1 MSTATESSIVTIS
14 YDDLLHQSNEN
25 KNIPQRIGE
34 GWGVNGLGIIAVTGI
49 PKYQELRAKLLR
61 LSYRLA
67 TETPKEVLESD
78 ALTIPESFYSVGW
91 SHGKEKVEGDK
102 YDTAKGSFYA
112 NPITD
117 DVVQDIIRRDFNFD
131 DTDNNNDS
139 NSEISNEEQNRLK
152 LTKQKQI
159 EEFQKLA
166 KDNPAFYHP
175 NVWPDDDTFGLPELR
190 STLKEMGML
199 IRDIGM
205 LVGKSADQY
214 VVSQCPGYTSGKLE
228 TIIRTSLCA
237 KARLLHY
244 FPTDEDATT
253 VAAATATATM
263 DEKKEPTDFDFSSWC
278 GWHNDHCSM
287 TGLVPAIYI
296 NAKGE
301 ETVCPDPDAGLYIK
315 SRKGNLIH
323 VKIPSDS
330 LAFQIGETTQI
341 HTGGILQATPHAV
354 RGCNPNMTGCKGL
367 SRESFAVFME
377 PEYCG
382 DMIIPDGKCIEDAQN
397 RDAEQHLPRTVRNLR
412 SRWSPGMNFGE
423 FSQKTFEAFY

>member
-14 YDDLLHQSNEN
+14 YDDLVHQSKEN
-25 KNIPQRIGE
+25 DYNSIPGKIGE

-117 DVVQDIIRRDFNFD
+117 DVVQDIMRRDFNYPLNVN
-131 DTDNNNDS
+131 DTENDS
-139 NSEISNEEQNRLK
+139 NLGISNEEEK
-152 LTKQKQI
+152 KMTEKI
-159 EEFQKLA
+159 EEFRKLA
-166 KDNPAFYHP
+166 KNNPAFYHP
-175 NVWPDDDTFGLPELR
+175 NVWPDDTLPELS

-199 IRDIGM
+199 IRDIGI

-214 VVSQCPGYTSGKLE
+214 VSSQCAGYSSGKLE
-228 TIIRTSLCA
+228 TIISSSLCA

-244 FPTDEDATT
+244 FPNDEDDVNNATT
-253 VAAATATATM
+253 AATM
-263 DEKKEPTDFDFSSWC
+263 DEKKKPNEFDFSSWC
-278 GWHNDHCSM
+278 GWHNDHGSM

-296 NAKGE
+296 SANGE
-301 ETVCPDPDAGLYIK
+301 ETVCPDVSTIFILAIPYLPQV
-315 SRKGNLIH
+315 SCHIH
-323 VKIPSDS
+323 YTS
-330 LAFQIGETTQI
+330 
-341 HTGGILQATPHAV
+341 
-354 RGCNPNMTGCKGL
+354 
-367 SRESFAVFME
+367 
-377 PEYCG
+377 
-382 DMIIPDGKCIEDAQN
+382 
-397 RDAEQHLPRTVRNLR
+397 
-412 SRWSPGMNFGE
+412 
-423 FSQKTFEAFY
+423 